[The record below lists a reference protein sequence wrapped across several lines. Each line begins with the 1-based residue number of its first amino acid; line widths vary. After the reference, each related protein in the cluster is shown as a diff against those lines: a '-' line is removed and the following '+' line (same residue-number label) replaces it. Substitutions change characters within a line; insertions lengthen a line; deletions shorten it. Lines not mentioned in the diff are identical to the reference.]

1 MMSGRQEAIV
11 IREQSLNLCMVLD
24 WNTVALAIISPMVTL
39 FIGVYSLHLIKK
51 RYYLIKRQ
59 HQANGLHD
67 AFNVLNNR
75 EHRQSRKKVYQSYSE
90 YEKNKDIKIFD
101 NPQVE
106 EVRADIDVIG
116 MLVKTGNIDKEQFMI
131 GYGPLVYRCWVCLK
145 DSIENE
151 RKIRNFMQYKEN
163 FEWLASQADKYC
175 KGKNVDL
182 SKIGYNNR

>member
-1 MMSGRQEAIV
+1 V
-11 IREQSLNLCMVLD
+11 VLD

-106 EVRADIDVIG
+106 EVRADIDIIG

-151 RKIRNFMQYKEN
+151 RKIRNFMQYMQYMRILNGLLVKQTNIGKERM
-163 FEWLASQADKYC
+163 WTYPKLDIIIAS
-175 KGKNVDL
+175 GINL
-182 SKIGYNNR
+182 RNSSRL